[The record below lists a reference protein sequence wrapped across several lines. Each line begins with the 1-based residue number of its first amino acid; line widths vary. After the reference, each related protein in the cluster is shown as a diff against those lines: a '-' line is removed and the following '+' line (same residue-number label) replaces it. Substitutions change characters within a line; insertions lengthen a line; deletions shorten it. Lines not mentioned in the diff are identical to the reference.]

1 MSPRF
6 FRHGELH
13 LVILAIVSTTPMH
26 GYDLMA
32 ELARLF
38 GPRYRPSPGSVYP
51 AVEALSAEG
60 LLDATDVDGRKVYSV
75 TATGTDALVTRQ
87 AALTALEART
97 GVRLAHRSR
106 VDTALAHFEATV
118 RGVAGRLDPDTLE
131 HLLEAAAETITSA
144 PHQRPHREEP

>member
-1 MSPRF
+1 MGPRF

-13 LVILAIVSTTPMH
+13 LAILAIVSTTPMH

-32 ELARLF
+32 ELGGLF

-60 LLDATDVDGRKVYSV
+60 LLAVTDVDGRKVYSL
-75 TATGTDALVTRQ
+75 TPTGREALVSRQ

-106 VDTALAHFEATV
+106 VDAALAHFEATV
-118 RGVAGRLDPDTLE
+118 RAVAGRIDPDMLDQ
-131 HLLEAAAETITSA
+131 LLEAAAETITSA
-144 PHQRPHREEP
+144 PRQRPHQEEP